1 MLFHTKE
8 AQMERTCAMQ
18 ERSSQFKISLAKEL
32 FVEDFEGMRVFLQ
45 ESRYVPVPGGAECM
59 ICSVAI
65 ARDHPLRTKQLITD
79 WKVILVGTAF
89 MKLPHIKKL
98 ILLREEELRQK
109 RDVTKD
115 LGHSEGVVHT
125 SLDWEIARRQTLAW
139 EFSPKLVDRTFQWR
153 DRVFRRSM
161 VKASQGIY
169 VNSDD
174 HYKPAKHPIGQGS
187 REYRCYPK
195 ERWADHWDG
204 EYPDKPEAVVQVDG
218 GKPEPLGSEA

>member
-18 ERSSQFKISLAKEL
+18 ERSAHFKVSFAKEL
-32 FVEDFEGMRVFLQ
+32 FVEDFQGMRVFLQ
-45 ESRYVPVPGGAECM
+45 ESKYVPIPGGAECM

-79 WKVILVGTAF
+79 WKVILAGTAF
-89 MKLPHIKKL
+89 MKLPHVKKL
-98 ILLREEELRQK
+98 ILLREEEQRQK

-139 EFSPKLVDRTFQWR
+139 EFSPKLVDWAFQRR
-153 DRVFRRSM
+153 DRVFRKSI

-169 VNSDD
+169 ANSDE
-174 HYKPAKHPIGQGS
+174 HYKLAKHPMGKGS
-187 REYRCYPK
+187 REYRCYPVDEGPTSW
-195 ERWADHWDG
+195 ERPLTDE
-204 EYPDKPEAVVQVDG
+204 EYQAAMERLEA
-218 GKPEPLGSEA
+218 EA

>member
-18 ERSSQFKISLAKEL
+18 ERSAHFKVSFAKEL
-32 FVEDFEGMRVFLQ
+32 FVEDFQGMRVFLQ
-45 ESRYVPVPGGAECM
+45 ESKYVPIPGGAECM

-89 MKLPHIKKL
+89 MKLPHVKKL

-139 EFSPKLVDRTFQWR
+139 EFSPKLVDRTFQRR
-153 DRVFRRSM
+153 DRVFRRSI

-169 VNSDD
+169 ANSDD
-174 HYKPAKHPIGQGS
+174 HYKSAKHPMGKGS
-187 REYRCYPK
+187 REYRCYPVGEEPTSW
-195 ERWADHWDG
+195 ERPLTDE
-204 EYPDKPEAVVQVDG
+204 EYQAAMER
-218 GKPEPLGSEA
+218 LGAEV

>member
-8 AQMERTCAMQ
+8 ARMERTCAMQ
-18 ERSSQFKISLAKEL
+18 ERSSQFKISFAKEL

-89 MKLPHIKKL
+89 MKLPHVKKL

-139 EFSPKLVDRTFQWR
+139 EFSPKLVDRTFQRR
-153 DRVFRRSM
+153 DRVFRRSI

-169 VNSDD
+169 ANSDD
-174 HYKPAKHPIGQGS
+174 HYKPTKHPFGQGG
-187 REYRCYPK
+187 REYRCYPVDEEPTSW
-195 ERWADHWDG
+195 ERPLTDE
-204 EYPDKPEAVVQVDG
+204 EYQAAMERLGVEA
-218 GKPEPLGSEA
+218 